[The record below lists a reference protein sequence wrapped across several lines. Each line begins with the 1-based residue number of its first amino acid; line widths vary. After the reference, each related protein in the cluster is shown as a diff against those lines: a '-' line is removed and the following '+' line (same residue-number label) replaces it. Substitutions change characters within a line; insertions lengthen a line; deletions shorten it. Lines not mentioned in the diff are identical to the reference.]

1 MSKVKY
7 YTAVIWL
14 WLLACLGI
22 LGIVVMSFVISPTHL
37 FVGLAIVI
45 ALVGGTM
52 LTIWAVNTL
61 MMGR

>member
-22 LGIVVMSFVISPTHL
+22 VVMSFIISPTHL